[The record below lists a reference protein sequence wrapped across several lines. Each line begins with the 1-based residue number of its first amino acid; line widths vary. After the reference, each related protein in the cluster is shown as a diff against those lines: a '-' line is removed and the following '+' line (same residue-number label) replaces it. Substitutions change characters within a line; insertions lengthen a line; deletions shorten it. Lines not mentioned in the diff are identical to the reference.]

1 MIPKPDKPPD
11 LPSSYRPISLLPFL
25 GKILER
31 LIFKRILLYIS
42 TNKILPDS
50 QFGFRS
56 AHNTIHQVH
65 RLVDA
70 ISCSL
75 ENKHYC
81 TCAFLDISQA
91 FDRVWYE
98 GLLFKLKKFLSPC
111 LFLLIKSYISD
122 RHFQIRFG
130 SSVSK
135 IEKILAGVP
144 QGGILS
150 PFLLISTLLISLSP
164 RTLLELITRMT
175 KPSYHLIKTLLRP
188 RQIFKLIST

>member
-31 LIFKRILLYIS
+31 LILKRLLPYIS

-75 ENKHYC
+75 E
-81 TCAFLDISQA
+81 
-91 FDRVWYE
+91 
-98 GLLFKLKKFLSPC
+98 
-111 LFLLIKSYISD
+111 KSI
-122 RHFQIRFG
+122 IA
-130 SSVSK
+130 
-135 IEKILAGVP
+135 LVP
-144 QGGILS
+144 
-150 PFLLISTLLISLSP
+150 FSTLAKRLI
-164 RTLLELITRMT
+164 EFGT
-175 KPSYHLIKTLLRP
+175 KVYFLN
-188 RQIFKLIST
+188 

>member
-11 LPSSYRPISLLPFL
+11 LSSFYRPISLLLFL

-31 LIFKRILLYIS
+31 LILKRLLHYMS
-42 TNKILPDS
+42 MNNILPDS

-56 AHNTIHQVH
+56 AHSTIHQAH
-65 RLVDA
+65 RFVDA
-70 ISCSL
+70 ISYSL
-75 ENKHYC
+75 EKKYYC
-81 TCAFLDISQA
+81 TYAFLDISQA

-98 GLLFKLKKFLSPC
+98 GLLFKLKKFLLPC

-150 PFLLISTLLISLSP
+150 PFLISTLLISLSP
-164 RTLLELITRMT
+164 KILL
-175 KPSYHLIKTLLRP
+175 
-188 RQIFKLIST
+188 